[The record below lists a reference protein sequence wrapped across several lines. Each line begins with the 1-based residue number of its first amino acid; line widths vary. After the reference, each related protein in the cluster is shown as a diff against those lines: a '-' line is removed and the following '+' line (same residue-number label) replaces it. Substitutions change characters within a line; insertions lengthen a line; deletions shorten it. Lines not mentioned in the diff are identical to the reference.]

1 VCYRWGGELGGALNG
16 SSGEN
21 VVGEKINVR
30 WSVERVLAF
39 EREHMCGVC
48 RQQQESG
55 SSSSASVNSDG
66 SRGKGEDG
74 VTLTCGT
81 SQFFN
86 LNQKSNLQRI
96 DSFQTC

>member
-1 VCYRWGGELGGALNG
+1 VSLP
-16 SSGEN
+16 
-21 VVGEKINVR
+21 
-30 WSVERVLAF
+30 WSVSTRAVFA
-39 EREHMCGVC
+39 
-48 RQQQESG
+48 G